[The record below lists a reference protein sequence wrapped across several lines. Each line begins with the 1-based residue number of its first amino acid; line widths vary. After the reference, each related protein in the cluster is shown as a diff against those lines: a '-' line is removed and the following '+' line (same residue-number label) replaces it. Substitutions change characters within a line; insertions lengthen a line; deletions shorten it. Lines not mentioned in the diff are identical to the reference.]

1 MNWGDYKVEQILE
14 KYSNTLERN
23 KKSIG
28 FHSTQDGNLEITK
41 EQFQKKIF
49 VSPNNN
55 LKNIGN
61 KGLITHK
68 VEYNRY
74 HQNEDRMVSMFGRK
88 YLEKMI
94 IEDKN
99 VKIDPNVMGGIPV
112 ITGTR
117 IQVSLIL
124 ACLRDEMTIEEIC
137 EDYSLSPQTVKEVLN
152 FVIKVLDKPFTEE

>member
-1 MNWGDYKVEQILE
+1 
-14 KYSNTLERN
+14 
-23 KKSIG
+23 
-28 FHSTQDGNLEITK
+28 
-41 EQFQKKIF
+41 
-49 VSPNNN
+49 
-55 LKNIGN
+55 
-61 KGLITHK
+61 
-68 VEYNRY
+68 
-74 HQNEDRMVSMFGRK
+74 MFGRK